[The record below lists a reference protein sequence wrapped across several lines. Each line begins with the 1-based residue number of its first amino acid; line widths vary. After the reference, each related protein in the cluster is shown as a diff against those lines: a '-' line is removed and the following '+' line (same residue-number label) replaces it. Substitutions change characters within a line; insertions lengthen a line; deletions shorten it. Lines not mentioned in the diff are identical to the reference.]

1 MRRSAGIG
9 IAEGVAV
16 RILHLSDE
24 AVREIGS
31 NDVGKVVASAEG
43 LVWIDFDHT
52 EESGMAMLPDLF
64 DVRAADVADCHVR
77 TPVPKL
83 HLYPDH
89 HYSSING
96 LARST
101 DGRLYFVPL
110 KTFQHPGLVVTIL
123 GPTSAALPP
132 GAARRM
138 IDVVHERIDAA
149 GFRPSASL
157 ELITAIRRAMMATFE
172 SMIGEAAGRIAD
184 FEKRCAITHPAT
196 SEQLLDE
203 LFGLRHDLQTI
214 RTSAAQAHQS
224 YTGLLETVG
233 AEGLLAVDERRVR
246 ELRHGFG
253 QLVQTVDLEREYLQ
267 EMIDLFQTRVST
279 ELNRFVRKVTAWGTV
294 GLAWTVITGF
304 YGMNVVGIPGL
315 ESPWGLPA
323 IVASMIVI
331 GAVLA
336 LMFRRHGW
344 L

>member
-9 IAEGVAV
+9 IAEGVDV

-24 AVREIGS
+24 AVREIGP
-31 NDVGKVVASAEG
+31 NDAGKAVASAEG

-149 GFRPSASL
+149 GFRPSTSL

-233 AEGLLAVDERRVR
+233 AEGLLAVNERRVR

>member
-1 MRRSAGIG
+1 
-9 IAEGVAV
+9 V

-24 AVREIGS
+24 AVREIGP
-31 NDVGKVVASAEG
+31 NDAGKAVASAEG

-110 KTFQHPGLVVTIL
+110 KTFQHRGLVLTIL

-149 GFRPSASL
+149 GFRPSTSL

-203 LFGLRHDLQTI
+203 LFGLRHDLQTTGRAQRR
-214 RTSAAQAHQS
+214 RTSPIPACWRPWAPRACS
-224 YTGLLETVG
+224 PSTSG
-233 AEGLLAVDERRVR
+233 ACANYATDSASSCRPSTWNANTSRR
-246 ELRHGFG
+246 
-253 QLVQTVDLEREYLQ
+253 
-267 EMIDLFQTRVST
+267 
-279 ELNRFVRKVTAWGTV
+279 
-294 GLAWTVITGF
+294 
-304 YGMNVVGIPGL
+304 
-315 ESPWGLPA
+315 
-323 IVASMIVI
+323 
-331 GAVLA
+331 
-336 LMFRRHGW
+336 
-344 L
+344 

>member
-1 MRRSAGIG
+1 
-9 IAEGVAV
+9 
-16 RILHLSDE
+16 
-24 AVREIGS
+24 
-31 NDVGKVVASAEG
+31 
-43 LVWIDFDHT
+43 
-52 EESGMAMLPDLF
+52 
-64 DVRAADVADCHVR
+64 
-77 TPVPKL
+77 
-83 HLYPDH
+83 
-89 HYSSING
+89 
-96 LARST
+96 
-101 DGRLYFVPL
+101 VPL

-132 GAARRM
+132 AAARRM

-172 SMIGEAAGRIAD
+172 SMIAEAAGRIAE

-214 RTSAAQAHQS
+214 RTSAAQAPQS

-233 AEGLLAVDERRVR
+233 AEGLLAVDERRAR
-246 ELRHGFG
+246 TAPRIRSARADRRPG
-253 QLVQTVDLEREYLQ
+253 REYLQ

-315 ESPWGLPA
+315 ESPWGFPA
-323 IVASMIVI
+323 IVASMVI
-331 GAVLA
+331 IGGVLWIEGGGHHIGPRTRA
-336 LMFRRHGW
+336 SPTSPPPHYAHVPPGVSCSPCPDHHGS
-344 L
+344 